1 MMKLDFD
8 WAMGVVV
15 IDVSNCSVEDVNRL
29 VKEIEDNFPSKTC
42 NVVGTSLLLDT
53 SLLENAFRH
62 LSPSTIVS
70 VLEA

>member
-1 MMKLDFD
+1 MKLSFD
-8 WAMGVVV
+8 WV
-15 IDVSNCSVEDVNRL
+15 IDVVEIDISDHSVEDVNRL
-29 VKEIEDNFPSKTC
+29 VKEIEDNYPTKTC
-42 NVVGTSLLLDT
+42 DVVGTSLLLDT

>member
-1 MMKLDFD
+1 MKLSFD
-8 WAMGVVV
+8 WV
-15 IDVSNCSVEDVNRL
+15 IDVVEIDISECSVENVNRL

-42 NVVGTSLLLDT
+42 DVVGTSLLLDT
-53 SLLENAFRH
+53 SLLEDAFRH

>member
-1 MMKLDFD
+1 MKLSFD
-8 WAMGVVV
+8 WV
-15 IDVSNCSVEDVNRL
+15 IDVVEIDVSDHSVEDVNRL

-42 NVVGTSLLLDT
+42 DVVGTSLLLDT

>member
-1 MMKLDFD
+1 MKLSFD
-8 WAMGVVV
+8 WV
-15 IDVSNCSVEDVNRL
+15 IDVVEIDISDHSVEDVNRL

-42 NVVGTSLLLDT
+42 DVVGTSLLLDT